1 MAMIICSE
9 CGSEVSDQAVACP
22 KCGVNQSSIAMI
34 EKIKENRKHPCKD
47 NLPNLIHECDEALKE
62 KWFTNRFVV
71 FIYAMLSLVLIFFFY
86 GSGFLVL
93 AYIIYLEYKAKKD
106 IKEALSRTIPCL
118 KNIYPIVDANTI
130 TSKFDYVSRN
140 EKLTVVGGD
149 REKMDYMIYSR
160 AYKLGADAIIIN
172 NQDTTTKTYGSVST
186 NRDMFFNKTIEGKT
200 TTIAFDNVYVS
211 YVKVKD

>member
-34 EKIKENRKHPCKD
+34 EKIKENRKDPCKD
-47 NLPNLIHECDEALKE
+47 NLPNLIHECDEAYRERWFDNNAIYILLSVPLILLYGLGVLLIAYILYLGYKKE
-62 KWFTNRFVV
+62 K
-71 FIYAMLSLVLIFFFY
+71 
-86 GSGFLVL
+86 
-93 AYIIYLEYKAKKD
+93 E
-106 IKEALSRTIPCL
+106 IKEALSRTLPCL
-118 KNIYPIVDANTI
+118 KKIYPIVDANAI

-140 EKLTVVGGD
+140 EKLTVVGGE

-186 NRDMFFNKTIEGKT
+186 KRDVFFNKKIEGETDTIE
-200 TTIAFDNVYVS
+200 FDNVYVS
-211 YVKVKD
+211 YVKIKE